1 MSASSASDCLACCGH
16 AHFASASHRRAA
28 ASLLDRA
35 KIPDGYTSMQRTL
48 EEEDEPAAFVGKQ
61 RLRLPGLMQA
71 RTLCIRLA
79 PKSSRKLARRLVH
92 RALAAPVQGTL
103 EESIDSLCRQA
114 APPSAWPDRHAN
126 FAPLHLPRTEEQ
138 PQACSIIRRRF
149 LTDGAQRELETIK
162 PAAFVGKQ
170 RLRLTGLLWARTLC
184 IRLAPTSSRTLAQ
197 RLVQRSLT
205 DGSGPCTAL

>member
-1 MSASSASDCLACCGH
+1 MSASSASECLACCGH

-79 PKSSRKLARRLVH
+79 PKSSRKLARRLVQ
-92 RALAAPVQGTL
+92 RLVTDGSGFQGIL
-103 EESIDSLCRQA
+103 EEQAGSLCRQA
-114 APPSAWPDRHAN
+114 APSTAWPDRHAH
-126 FAPLHLPRTEEQ
+126 FASASHRRAAASLLADWCTE
-138 PQACSIIRRRF
+138 
-149 LTDGAQRELETIK
+149 
-162 PAAFVGKQ
+162 
-170 RLRLTGLLWARTLC
+170 LWRHRC
-184 IRLAPTSSRTLAQ
+184 K
-197 RLVQRSLT
+197 
-205 DGSGPCTAL
+205 AL